1 MKRNIVAKIRVL
13 FDINVLLDVL
23 QKKEPFYQISAQA
36 LSLSESG
43 TVDGFISAHSVTTLM
58 YLLTK
63 DKSPEF
69 AKVILTSLLQF
80 LKVVKVDQSTIEQS
94 LNLSFKDYEDAVQVI
109 AALQSNL
116 DFVVTRNPRDFP
128 LSPVPVLQ
136 PVELLK
142 IIQSS

>member
-1 MKRNIVAKIRVL
+1 MAKVRVL

-23 QKKEPFYQISAQA
+23 QKREPFYEVSSQVM
-36 LSLSESG
+36 SLSETG
-43 TVDGFISAHSVTTLM
+43 IIEGFISAHSVITLM

-63 DKSPEF
+63 DKSPEL
-69 AKVILTSLLQF
+69 ARVVLTSLLQF

-94 LNLSFKDYEDAVQVI
+94 LNLPFKDYEDAVQVI
-109 AALQSNL
+109 AALQSGL
-116 DFVVTRNPRDFP
+116 DFLVTRNPREFP

-142 IIQSS
+142 IIKPS

>member
-1 MKRNIVAKIRVL
+1 MAKIRVL

-23 QKKEPFYQISAQA
+23 QKREPFYQVSAQV
-36 LSLSESG
+36 LSLSENG
-43 TVDGFISAHSVTTLM
+43 VIEGFISAHSVTTLM

-63 DKSPEF
+63 DKSSEL
-69 AKVILTSLLQF
+69 ARVVLTSLLQF
-80 LKVVKVDQSTIEQS
+80 LKVAKVDQSTIEQS
-94 LNLSFKDYEDAVQVI
+94 LNLSYRDYEDAVQVI

-116 DFVVTRNPRDFP
+116 DFLVTRNPRDFP

-142 IIQSS
+142 IIQPS

>member
-1 MKRNIVAKIRVL
+1 MAKIRVL

-23 QKKEPFYQISAQA
+23 QKREPFYQVSAQV
-36 LSLSESG
+36 LSLSENG
-43 TVDGFISAHSVTTLM
+43 VIEGFISAHSVTTLM

-63 DKSPEF
+63 DKSSEL
-69 AKVILTSLLQF
+69 ARVVLTSLLQF
-80 LKVVKVDQSTIEQS
+80 LKVAKVDQSTIEQS
-94 LNLSFKDYEDAVQVI
+94 LNLSYRDYEDAVQVI

-116 DFVVTRNPRDFP
+116 DFLVTRNPRDFP

-142 IIQSS
+142 IIQPI